1 MLRSSPP
8 GHLASL
14 HRQSQFCHQSRAK
27 GLTSKR
33 KTCTTS
39 SLLLTSLLHSAMVIE
54 APELRQHIARFL
66 DFSTLKAFSLVRKAW
81 YFDAHPVLWD
91 RFSCKVPRSLSSK
104 EYTVWLDTIRKK
116 ANLFRH
122 IHYDQFKPIEPQI
135 RDLLLDQCHGLV
147 TIETIVIDSQDLAGY
162 WEGTF
167 RPLVQQN
174 RVSLRQLQLRT
185 PSITIASLQLP
196 NLLASLL
203 VSLPQLRSLEL
214 GIPLMAVEDLLPVLN
229 ACSGSLGHL
238 YLMSGLWRREKID
251 KRRSAGRPNSSITKA
266 TPLQIKHLR
275 VKGACFDN
283 TLEDILSRLA
293 LHSLEEL
300 QLETVSSLQ
309 MIRSLRDVL
318 WRLTSLSL
326 HEMHP
331 SLEKVLPDILHAI
344 HPHQLCHV
352 YLGSLDT
359 ECTTVL
365 IEQQHQSL
373 ESLSVTFMKD
383 HTGALADIMATCRKL
398 KSLTFVAKP
407 FVDIRTL
414 IDPQRPWTCT
424 ELEVFDGYFG
434 LSHFPLLS
442 HPAPPAP
449 PPGSDLNEDP
459 KRPTLVEHLFMQR
472 LGQLTNL
479 HSVVQKNG
487 QEQQSFYDPFTD
499 TWMAMQTMGWSMASG
514 LAHLAGLANLRTLG
528 FCDRNLP
535 KGIGIHELVFM
546 KQHWHGLKELACLR
560 IKSDLVEW
568 LATEWP
574 ELKVNMKPQRAAFFK
589 PV

>member
-1 MLRSSPP
+1 
-8 GHLASL
+8 
-14 HRQSQFCHQSRAK
+14 
-27 GLTSKR
+27 
-33 KTCTTS
+33 
-39 SLLLTSLLHSAMVIE
+39 MVIDV
-54 APELRQHIARFL
+54 PELRQHIARFL
-66 DFSTLKAFSLVRKAW
+66 DFGTLKAFSLVRRAW
-81 YFDAHPVLWD
+81 YLDAHPVLWD

-104 EYTVWLDTIRKK
+104 EYAVWLDTIRKK

-122 IHYDQFKPIEPQI
+122 IHHDQFKPIEPQI
-135 RDLLLDQCHGLV
+135 RDLLLDRCHGLV
-147 TIETIVIDSQDLAGY
+147 TIETIVIDSQDLARY

-174 RVSLRQLQLRT
+174 RVSMRQLQLRT
-185 PSITIASLQLP
+185 PSITSLQLP

-214 GIPLMAVEDLLPVLN
+214 DIPGMAVEDLLPVLN
-229 ACSGSLGHL
+229 ACSGSLGRL
-238 YLMSGLWRREKID
+238 YLMSGLRRRDKID
-251 KRRSAGRPNSSITKA
+251 KWASAARSNSSITMA
-266 TPLQIKHLR
+266 TPLRIKHLC

-293 LHSLEEL
+293 VHSLEEL
-300 QLETVSSLQ
+300 QLETVSPLQ
-309 MIRSLRDVL
+309 MIQSLRDVL

-331 SLEKVLPDILHAI
+331 SLERVLPDILHAI

-365 IEQQHQSL
+365 IEQQHHSL

-398 KSLTFVAKP
+398 KSLTFEAKP

-414 IDPQRPWTCT
+414 IDPQRPWACT

-449 PPGSDLNEDP
+449 PPGSDLDDDP
-459 KRPTLVEHLFMQR
+459 KRPTLVEDMFMQR

-487 QEQQSFYDPFTD
+487 QEHQSFYDPFTD

-514 LAHLAGLANLRTLG
+514 LAHLAGLVNLRTLG

-535 KGIGIHELVFM
+535 KGIGIHEAVFM

-574 ELKVNMKPQRAAFFK
+574 ELKVNVKPQRAAFFK
-589 PV
+589 PVR